1 MAKFEPDEPIT
12 KIKVQ
17 VHTVALSDASTD
29 SDIFVELFDWPEGLD
44 LPGVLGP
51 FAAEIDT
58 SDYNDFEGGDT
69 KWYTLPSWYYGGR
82 IVNDIVRVCVH
93 KGDDWGTD
101 WGLGWISVWVNGK
114 ELFTSPNMASKPDKP
129 TWLSDGEKWCGGYKR
144 VEFVGPVIET
154 LGLPDAGSNENY
166 SVLFTATGGRKP
178 LKWTLKSPKG
188 SAFTATP
195 TLTNKNAEGTECTFA
210 AHTVTTS
217 TAVDW
222 SGTLQV
228 VDAEGRSSTKPVS
241 MRVIFSL
248 PAPTIKSFAP
258 AIGWPG
264 LTPAEPTPVVVTVNS
279 KKKDFDSRKPGA
291 TKVFLAT
298 KGSSV
303 EAKVLDDITSSQLRF
318 RVPAGAAPGAITV
331 QTAFGK
337 TSSSDT
343 FMPHPNGYRFVS
355 GFSFRNRVKD
365 DDPSDG
371 FPNTFAWER
380 FEQTFGLDEMW
391 LTVFD
396 QAIVPNPIATFF
408 FLTTHDSIGNG
419 CCHGFSLM
427 SLQMKNGII
436 PTSAFQQDDNEYP
449 LDDALWNFTGP
460 DKPSSG
466 LSKWIQTRQLVV
478 FSDEGLSFYLTQID
492 DIPNVSGQ
500 LCQMDARTALNDFK
514 AALNNGLA
522 NPRMLAFAKNCAPW
536 DGHVVVPYNV
546 EKDGSTENIR
556 LYDSNRPAATDDV
569 SDKDS
574 RLWVKTGN
582 GEWGYTWKDG
592 ALWNGVYMFT
602 IPLTEYGHQT
612 DWSLPGLS
620 TLGATVGTL
629 ILGCAGTDS
638 GSEIVQVTDGAGRP
652 LFDNHGATVQDR
664 SLWPAGARP
673 IPKHGN
679 GGKTRHLIAIT
690 KPEPLDFTVR
700 LRGVMAPGSNPSGL
714 FSATLGADV
723 SIAVEDFS
731 AALRVKLDA
740 GGTAVDVD
748 PLQGKTSPIVR
759 ISKRSPQ
766 TMQSLSLAVRLRDV
780 AAGKP
785 VRVGA
790 SPDGSVMVR
799 VGDDPV
805 TMDLEVTHTSRIGEV
820 RILESDDISAPARSV
835 ATFHVPNPTEL
846 DLPGAKPIVFEL
858 DPDGTGTASTHS
870 TLGQRL
876 TGLTVVAPARV
887 IARPTIHIGKP
898 PPNAPE
904 SKVAI
909 DVSRST
915 TAFANQPMRFRVLDG
930 PPATAKSGKLVV
942 PLSRGTRP
950 LRVIAEDASGRRSF
964 PRTVFVTVPE
974 ENQKVVWP
982 MTAFFDEVSIQPG
995 ATGELKFGVY
1005 VIDQPAVGVVLDLS
1019 IRERRSGIG
1028 TAMPK
1033 FVTNAVVI
1041 APDVKS
1047 IGGKVKATAG
1057 AGGLTL
1063 HVEIS
1068 WDQSKPRTGRIDLGH
1083 IRVQIPADLTLGS
1096 TFILRGSGA
1105 ATIAAGGKTSQQPLN
1120 VLPAAVKIWGGAEP
1134 QSLAIEGPAEVKESA
1149 EIVVHATGQG
1159 ISPGQTNIGWWAE
1172 QISGIASVRPANPAD
1187 PTAATVKAQ
1196 RAGLVRL
1203 KVVVGTHVAEKVV
1216 RVKATVRPNLVG
1228 SGSRMKARRW
1238 IKLLHL

>member
-1 MAKFEPDEPIT
+1 MAKLEPDAPIT
-12 KIKVQ
+12 KIVVQ
-17 VHTVALSDASTD
+17 VHTAGVSDASTD
-29 SDIFVELFDWPEGLD
+29 SDIFIELFDWPEGIDTSGL
-44 LPGVLGP
+44 LGP
-51 FAAEIDT
+51 FVAEIDT

-69 KWYTLPSWYYGGR
+69 KKYSLPSWYYGGR
-82 IVNDIVRVCVH
+82 IVNDILRVCVH
-93 KGDDWGTD
+93 KGDDWGSD
-101 WGLGWISVWVNGK
+101 WGLGWISVRVNGE
-114 ELFTSPNMASKPDKP
+114 ELFTSSNMASKPDKP
-129 TWLSDGEKWCGGYKR
+129 TWLSDGEKWCGGFKR
-144 VEFVGPVIET
+144 IEFVAPVIEN
-154 LGLPDAGSNENY
+154 LGLPDAGSNEDY

-178 LKWTLKSPKG
+178 LTWTLKSPKG
-188 SAFTATP
+188 SAFTSTP
-195 TLTNKNAEGTECTFA
+195 TLTKKNVEGTECKFA

-222 SGTLQV
+222 SGKIEV

-248 PAPTIKSFAP
+248 PAPTIKSFKP
-258 AIGWPG
+258 TFGWPG

-279 KKKDFDSRKPGA
+279 TAKDFDSRKPGA

-331 QTAFGK
+331 QTDFGK
-337 TSSSDT
+337 KSSTDA
-343 FMPHPNGYRFVS
+343 FIPHPNGYRFVS

-391 LTVFD
+391 LTAFD
-396 QAIVPNPIATFF
+396 QALVPNPIATFF

-419 CCHGFSLM
+419 CCHGFSLL
-427 SLQMKNGII
+427 SLQMKKGII
-436 PTSAFQQDDNEYP
+436 PTSAFKTDNGEYP
-449 LDDALWNFTGP
+449 LDDAIWDFTGP

-466 LSKWIQTRQLVV
+466 LSNWIQTRQLVI
-478 FSDEGLSFYLTQID
+478 FSDEGLSYYLTQID

-556 LYDSNRPAATDDV
+556 LWDSNRPAATDDV
-569 SDKDS
+569 SDQDS
-574 RLWVKTGN
+574 RIWVKTGN
-582 GEWGYTWKDG
+582 GEWGFTWKDG

-612 DWSLPGLS
+612 DWSLPGMG

-638 GSEIVQVTDGAGRP
+638 GSEIAQVTDGAGRA
-652 LFDNHGATVQDR
+652 LFDKQGAVAQDR
-664 SLWPAGARP
+664 ALWPAGARP
-673 IPKHGN
+673 IPKHGT

-690 KPEPLDFTVR
+690 KPEPLVFVVR
-700 LRGVMAPGSNPSGL
+700 LRGITAPGSQPSGL
-714 FSATLGADV
+714 FSATLGANTSV
-723 SIAVEDFS
+723 AVEDFN

-740 GGTAVDVD
+740 GSTAVEVD

-759 ISKRSPQ
+759 ISKRSPE
-766 TMQSLSLAVRLRDV
+766 TMESLSLAVRLRDV
-780 AAGKP
+780 GTGKP
-785 VRVGA
+785 VRVSA
-790 SPDGSVMVR
+790 SPDGSVTVR
-799 VGDDPV
+799 AGNDPV
-805 TMDLEVTHTSRIGEV
+805 TMDVEVTHTSRIGEV

-835 ATFHVPNPTEL
+835 ATFRVPNPTEL
-846 DLPGAKPIVFEL
+846 DQPDAKPIIFDL
-858 DPDGTGTASTHS
+858 DPDGTGTASTQS
-870 TLGQRL
+870 KLGKKL

-887 IARPTIHIGKP
+887 IARPTIHIGEQ
-898 PPNAPE
+898 PPNAPD

-915 TAFANQPMRFRVLDG
+915 TAFANQPMRFRLLDG
-930 PPATAKSGKLVV
+930 PPATAQSGKLVV

-950 LRVIAEDASGRRSF
+950 LRVLAEDASGRRSF

-974 ENQKVVWP
+974 ENQKVIWP
-982 MTAFFDEVSIQPG
+982 MTAFFDEASIQPG
-995 ATGELKFGVY
+995 ETGDLKFGVY

-1019 IRERRSGIG
+1019 IRERQSGIG
-1028 TAMPK
+1028 KAMPK
-1033 FVTNAVVI
+1033 FATNGVVLTK
-1041 APDVKS
+1041 DVKS

-1057 AGGLTL
+1057 TGGLTL

-1068 WDQSKPRTGRIDLGH
+1068 WDQDKPRTGRIDLGH
-1083 IRVQIPADLTLGS
+1083 IRVQIPGDLTLGS
-1096 TFILRGSGA
+1096 TFILRGSGTA
-1105 ATIAAGGKTSQQPLN
+1105 IIAAGAKTSQQPLN
-1120 VLPAAVKIWGGAEP
+1120 VLPNAVKTWGGPDP

-1159 ISPGQTNIGWWAE
+1159 IVPGQTNIGWWAE
-1172 QISGIASVRPANPAD
+1172 RISGIASVRPANPAD

-1216 RVKATVRPNLVG
+1216 RVKPTVRPNLVG
-1228 SGSRMKARRW
+1228 FGSRLKAHRLA
-1238 IKLLHL
+1238 KLLHL